1 MRTQRWQ
8 IMLSGKAIIFKQEDY
23 NAKFTLNCKMTN
35 NVEDKKH
42 NILELNLK
50 QDEYYNVEAKGAKLQ
65 VGVMMSQLKST
76 NLQRTKMRRQ
86 YQHLA
91 QLCQMQFFT
100 TLIKSKKRMIPK
112 LDKFGLHDDKEGMS
126 KYIYHEI

>member
-1 MRTQRWQ
+1 
-8 IMLSGKAIIFKQEDY
+8 
-23 NAKFTLNCKMTN
+23 MTN

-50 QDEYYNVEAKGAKLQ
+50 QDECYNVEAKGAKFQ
-65 VGVMMSQLKST
+65 VGVIMSQLKST
-76 NLQRTKMRRQ
+76 NLQRIKMRRQ

-100 TLIKSKKRMIPK
+100 TLIKSKKSLDFMMIK
-112 LDKFGLHDDKEGMS
+112 KGCLHIYTMKFKTV
-126 KYIYHEI
+126 